1 MRSVARWC
9 YQHRFLVLAGW
20 IVVLAAAFFGA
31 SSTGSNY
38 AAGTQLSGTP
48 SAQAAALLQRAAPSV
63 AGDTETIVF
72 QTKTGH
78 VSDPAVRNQIQQMIG
93 LGMAVAILI
102 DALLIRTVLGPA
114 AMHTFG
120 KANWAL
126 PAFLDRRLP
135 RLSLEG
141 GEAPGQAAPEDSLDH
156 AAAP

>member
-9 YQHRFLVLAGW
+9 YQHRFLVLGAW

-72 QTKTGH
+72 QARTGH
-78 VSDPAVRNQIQQMIG
+78 VTDPAVRTQIQRMLAQVSHLRYVGSI
-93 LGMAVAILI
+93 
-102 DALLIRTVLGPA
+102 TSPYTGPA
-114 AMHTFG
+114 PRRSAP
-120 KANWAL
+120 
-126 PAFLDRRLP
+126 PARSRSP
-135 RLSLEG
+135 R
-141 GEAPGQAAPEDSLDH
+141 
-156 AAAP
+156 

>member
-9 YQHRFLVLAGW
+9 YQRRFLVLGAW
-20 IVVLAAAFFGA
+20 LAVLAAAFLGA

-78 VSDPAVRNQIQQMIG
+78 RPRPGPPEPDPADAHQGLAPAVRG
-93 LGMAVAILI
+93 LHHV
-102 DALLIRTVLGPA
+102 
-114 AMHTFG
+114 
-120 KANWAL
+120 AL
-126 PAFLDRRLP
+126 PPGRRDAGQPRRHDRVR
-135 RLSLEG
+135 
-141 GEAPGQAAPEDSLDH
+141 
-156 AAAP
+156 